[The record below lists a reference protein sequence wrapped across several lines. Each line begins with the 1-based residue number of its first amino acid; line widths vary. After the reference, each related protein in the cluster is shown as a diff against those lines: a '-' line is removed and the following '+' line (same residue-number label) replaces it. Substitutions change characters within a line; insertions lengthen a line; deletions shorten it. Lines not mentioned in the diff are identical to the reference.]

1 MLSPFDSPMGKNLV
15 RMMAETVVFE
25 QQGGQAPNGGGG
37 DGGATAASCFQ
48 LASNM
53 ISSLSKKY
61 SSPDNT
67 YHLYQYTN
75 YNDNKFYI
83 VSWDGSSAPTSKQKS
98 DYKQF
103 LRGRGANA
111 GSNCTVFAN
120 PGFSQ
125 LFSGDRF
132 NTQLNNNKWKELR
145 DSYEAG
151 RAGCTDSRSPNYNSA
166 ALKLDNSCQFYLSS
180 TVHTKNSAK
189 AADGVRF
196 EGKVDFYSR
205 AIPNADGSEGAEGKY
220 VSTISEVCTDSRC
233 EVNGEKRNVSV
244 WNETSSTFDF
254 SQNNDAL
261 NAAKSAAISVLDAK
275 VAELAGGYTANC
287 ALTAQSPT
295 EYKKATSCDG
305 LFTATMTQQL
315 FTSNCDGSVQ
325 KIVYTASNGQTWTN
339 LKDDAR
345 SKTQWEMDSIQ
356 DPNGREGYGG
366 AADYVKTLVENY
378 ESGLP
383 STTSITYD
391 KVAQT
396 SRGVVGAPNDGL
408 FVVVVRATPVTTDG
422 CDRKTQGDLEYTY
435 YGYQYT
441 NITDQ
446 DSEYFNDKPQ
456 YDGLSD
462 AGIPKVS
469 FAGATIDP
477 TSTNVLDNNRA
488 GTYEELYGK
497 VISGCT
503 DPNATNYDEK
513 ANTNRGCKYPLDN
526 GNGNG
531 GGSQFI
537 PVQDTVSEGFNA
549 GVLAI
554 TAVVFGGLY
563 YFLR

>member
-1 MLSPFDSPMGKNLV
+1 MLSPFDSPIGKNLL

-25 QQGGQAPNGGGG
+25 QQAGQYQGGGQGS
-37 DGGATAASCFQ
+37 GASSQSCSIQ
-48 LASNM
+48 SGTTSN
-53 ISSLSKKY
+53 LNLKY
-61 SSPDNT
+61 TSPDGS
-67 YHLYQYTN
+67 YRVYQYEI
-75 YNDNKFYI
+75 YG
-83 VSWDGSSAPTSKQKS
+83 VSQGQSNAGMNPYHVVTWD
-98 DYKQF
+98 
-103 LRGRGANA
+103 GANA
-111 GSNCTVFAN
+111 PSYAQRSQFMKFARGCSGITN
-120 PGFSQ
+120 PGFSI
-125 LFSGDRF
+125 SVSDANRD
-132 NTQLNNNKWKELR
+132 NWKSIR
-145 DSYEAG
+145 DAYING
-151 RAGCTDSRSPNYNSA
+151 RQGCTDSRSPNYNSV
-166 ALKLDNSCQFYLSS
+166 ALKLDNSCQFFLSS

-196 EGKVDFYSR
+196 EGKVDFYRR

-233 EVNGEKRNVSV
+233 EVNGVKRNVSV

-261 NAAKSAAISVLDAK
+261 NAAKSAAISALDAK

-287 ALTAQSPT
+287 GLNAMEPSQ
-295 EYKKATSCDG
+295 YKKATSCDG

-315 FTSNCDGSVQ
+315 FTSNCDGSIS
-325 KIVYTASNGQTWTN
+325 KIVYTASDGQTWTN
-339 LKDDAR
+339 LKEDNR
-345 SKTQWEMDSIQ
+345 SKSQWETDNIQ

-378 ESGLP
+378 ENGL
-383 STTSITYD
+383 SSKSSITYD

-422 CDRKTQGDLEYTY
+422 CGRKTQGDLEYTY

-469 FAGATIDP
+469 FAGATINP

-503 DPNATNYDEK
+503 DPNATNYDDK

-537 PVQDTVSEGFNA
+537 PVEPVVREGFNA